1 MNLNTISFLALVVC
15 KAKKRKKNKAK
26 KGHMEAIMSLGHWV
40 SSSPGA
46 SKEVMIGFYL
56 PITICTNWV
65 T

>member
-1 MNLNTISFLALVVC
+1 
-15 KAKKRKKNKAK
+15 
-26 KGHMEAIMSLGHWV
+26 MEAIMSLGHWV

-65 T
+65 TWSLGTQAMVLVLWGFNHGEYYTLV